1 MHNHNKLKIFTGNAN
16 PKLAEAIAHY
26 LGIPMG
32 SALVGRFSD
41 GEIRVEIR
49 ENVRGADIF
58 LIQPTCAPCNDNLME
73 LMVLADAL
81 RRASAATITAVI
93 PYFGYARQDRRVR
106 SARVPITAKV
116 VADMLASVGISRVV
130 TVDLHADQIQGFF
143 HMPVD
148 NVYASPVL
156 IDDIQQVYNGGPLT
170 VVSPDV
176 GGVVRARAFAKR
188 LNDAQLAIIDKRRP
202 QPNASEVMNIIGEVS
217 GQICVIVDDIVD
229 TAGTL
234 CAAAHALK
242 QQGAAKVVAYCSH
255 PVLSGV
261 AVTNITNSA
270 LDEVVVTNTIP
281 LELDAEKCDKIRQL
295 SLAGILSEA
304 LRRINEAE
312 SLSFMFSE

>member
-261 AVTNITNSA
+261 AVANITNSA